1 MVPQTSGI
9 EFYERDESGRIT
21 ATATYVPGG
30 GKDEVKVIVSFQLI
44 CFLPSLP
51 PPFLT
56 PRGGAYNEKDK
67 DYNGGGVIS

>member
-51 PPFLT
+51 PHSSLPVAAHT
-56 PRGGAYNEKDK
+56 TRKTKTTTA
-67 DYNGGGVIS
+67 VV